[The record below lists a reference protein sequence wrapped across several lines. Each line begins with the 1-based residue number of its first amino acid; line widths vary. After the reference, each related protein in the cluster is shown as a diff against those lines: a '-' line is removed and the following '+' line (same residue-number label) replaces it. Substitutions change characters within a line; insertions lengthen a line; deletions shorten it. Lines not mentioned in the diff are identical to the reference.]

1 MLDKVIHFSI
11 KNKFIIGL
19 FTVGL
24 IVVGGYSLSKLPI
37 DALPDITNNQVQI
50 ITSSPTLATQEV
62 EQFITFP
69 IELAV
74 KPIPKIV
81 ELRSISRFGLSV
93 VTVVFEEDVDIYWA
107 RAQINERL
115 KEAENT
121 IPIGL
126 GSPEIAPVS
135 TGLGEIYQYVVFPK
149 KGYEKKFNATEL
161 RTIQDW
167 VIRPQLLGTPG
178 VAEVNTLGGS
188 LKQYEIAVEPNKLK
202 SMNTTVTEIFE
213 ALEKNNENTGGA
225 YIDKKP
231 YAYFIRGIGMV
242 NSLEGINKIVV
253 KNQNGIP
260 VLIRDVAKVQMG
272 SSIRFGAVTKDGKGE
287 EVSGM
292 AMMLKGENSAEVV
305 ERVKA
310 KMEQIKKS
318 LPEGVEIEAF
328 MDRTKLVNKAIGT
341 VQTNLIEGALIVIFI
356 LVLLLGNWRA
366 GLVVASVIPLSLL
379 FAVSMMHLFGVSGNL
394 MSLGAI
400 DFGLIVDGAVIIVEA
415 IIHRLQVS
423 KTNQKLTALQMDE
436 EVYKA
441 SSKIRSSAA
450 FGEIIIL
457 IVYLPILALVGI
469 EGKMFGP
476 MAQTVSFAI
485 LGAFLLSL
493 TYVPMMSALVL
504 KKQTGHKKNF
514 SDKLINGAHRLYEPL
529 LTSSLKMKGLIVGCA
544 VALLVFSFVLFN
556 KLGGE
561 FIPTL
566 DEGDIATHL
575 IIASGS
581 SLSQEIESTTKAE
594 KILKKRFPEVKMIVT
609 KIGSA
614 EIPTDPMPMEAGD
627 MIILLK
633 DKSEWTSAE
642 TKEELMEKMEKA
654 LAEIPGATTEF
665 SQPIQM
671 RFNELMTGVRSDVAV
686 KIFGEDLD
694 MLVSKGDEVLN
705 ILKGI
710 DGVVDA
716 KAERVAG
723 LPQINVRYNLDKL
736 ALYGLNVGDLNSII
750 RIGFAG
756 SKAGVVYEGEKRFD
770 MVLRLTADSR
780 SDISNLK
787 TLFITLPS
795 GSQIPLEQVA
805 DIDYEPG
812 PMQISREDGK
822 RRIVVGFNVRGR
834 DVKSVVEE
842 IQEKLDEDV
851 KLPPGYYVT
860 YGGQFENLIEASARL
875 SIAVPTALLL
885 IFILLFFTFKSVKQ
899 SLLIFTAIPFSAI
912 GGVFALWLRDMPFSI
927 SAGVGFIALFGV
939 AVLNG
944 IVLIGYFNQ
953 LKQEGLDDVNKRVF
967 EGTKVRLRPVL
978 LTAAVASLGFLP
990 MALSTSAGAEVQ
1002 KPLATVVI
1010 GGLITATLLTLIV
1023 LPILYIYFEKGMKI
1037 KKKVVLPTAITIL
1050 MVAISGISFSQNIP
1064 VLNLQNAIEIGLK
1077 NNYSVQQAELN
1088 VNYQN
1093 QLKPTAFELPK
1104 TEIGAMLGQYNTK
1117 AFDQNYS
1124 ISQGLNPFQIAAK
1137 KQLINAAVS
1146 GSEIQLLA
1154 SKQQLTLEIRQSW
1167 NHLIYLMQ
1175 VAEFLKVQDSLLVQF
1190 VQATSLRHETGD
1202 VNNLEKVTAEAKL
1215 QELRQVIRQN
1225 ESSIKN
1231 EKLNVK
1237 NLLKLDTDFI
1247 MSEQAFV
1254 PITFIALTDSSALK
1268 QNPIFALA
1276 VQDVQIAMAGLKV
1289 EHSMLFPDLKVGYF
1303 IQSLTGNQEF
1313 NGQVS
1318 YYNGAPRFQG
1328 ITVGIS
1334 VPIFAG
1340 SYVAKNRAADI
1351 NIQIQESRAAQVSNE
1366 LYKQFQQQIEELKVA
1381 QEMIAYYEKAALINA
1396 DFIAGNAVKN
1406 YQNGEISYLE
1416 FLQANQ
1422 TVLEIRSKYL
1432 MAILNHNQA
1441 VINLQYLL
1449 NQ

>member
-1 MLDKVIHFSI
+1 MLDKIIHFSI
-11 KNKFIIGL
+11 KNKFVIGL
-19 FTVGL
+19 FTVAL
-24 IVVGGYSLSKLPI
+24 IAVGSYSLSKLPI

-50 ITSSPTLATQEV
+50 ITTSPTLATQEV
-62 EQFITFP
+62 EQFITYP
-69 IELAV
+69 IEIAV
-74 KPIPKIV
+74 KPIPKVV

-93 VTVVFEEDVDIYWA
+93 VTVVFEESVDIYWA

-115 KEAENT
+115 KEAGNS
-121 IPIGL
+121 IPVGL

-149 KGYEKKFNATEL
+149 KGYEDKFDATEL

-167 VIRPQLLGTPG
+167 IIRPQLLGTPG

-188 LKQYEIAVEPNKLK
+188 LKQYEIAIDPDKLK
-202 SMNTTVTEIFE
+202 SMNTTVTEVFD

-242 NSLEGINKIVV
+242 NGMEDIAKIVV
-253 KNQNGIP
+253 KNDNGIP
-260 VLIRDVAKVQMG
+260 ILVRDVATVQMG
-272 SSIRFGAVTKDGKGE
+272 SSIRFGAVTKDGGGE
-287 EVSGM
+287 EVTGM

-305 ERVKA
+305 SRVKE

-328 MDRTKLVNKAIGT
+328 MDRTKLVDKAIGT
-341 VQTNLIEGALIVIFI
+341 VKTNLIEGALIVIFI
-356 LVLLLGNWRA
+356 LGLLLGNWRA
-366 GLVVASVIPLSLL
+366 GLVVASVIPLALL
-379 FAVSMMHLFGVSGNL
+379 FAVSMMYLFGVSGNL

-415 IIHRLQVS
+415 IIHRLQTDKVS
-423 KTNQKLTALQMDE
+423 RVLSGDQMDE
-436 EVYKA
+436 EVYQA

-493 TYVPMMSALVL
+493 TYVPMMTSLAL
-504 KKQTGHKKNF
+504 KKQTGHKKNI
-514 SDKLINGAHRLYEPL
+514 SDRIIGAIQRVYHPVLTKALKIKVLVVSISVGL
-529 LTSSLKMKGLIVGCA
+529 LAISFV
-544 VALLVFSFVLFN
+544 VFSRM
-556 KLGGE
+556 GGE

-566 DEGDIATHL
+566 DEGDVATHL

-581 SLSQEIESTTKAE
+581 SLSQEIESTTNAE
-594 KILKKRFPEVKMIVT
+594 KILKAKFPEIKMIVT

-633 DKSEWTSAE
+633 DHSEWTSAE

-654 LAEIPGATTEF
+654 LADIPGVTTEF

-671 RFNELMTGVRSDVAV
+671 RFNELMTGVRSDVAI
-686 KIFGEDLD
+686 KIYGEDLD
-694 MLVSKGDEVLN
+694 MLVSKGDEVMKL
-705 ILKGI
+705 IQGI
-710 DGVVDA
+710 DGIADA

-723 LPQINVRYNLDKL
+723 LPQITVRYNKDKL
-736 ALYGLNVGDLNSII
+736 ALYGLNVGDLNKVI

-756 SKAGVVYEGEKRFD
+756 EKTGSVYEGEKRFD
-770 MVLRLTADSR
+770 MILRLSESSR

-787 TLFITLPS
+787 TLFVTLPS

-812 PMQISREDGK
+812 PMQISRENGK

-834 DVKSVVEE
+834 DVKSTVDE
-842 IQEKLDEDV
+842 IQKKLDSKL
-851 KLPPGYYVT
+851 KLPAGYYVT
-860 YGGQFENLIEASARL
+860 YGGQFENLVEATARL
-875 SIAVPTALLL
+875 SVAVPVALLL
-885 IFILLFFTFKSVKQ
+885 IFVLLYFTFRSVKQ

-953 LKQEGLDDVNKRVF
+953 LKAEGMKDVMERIH
-967 EGTKVRLRPVL
+967 EGTKVRLRPVI

-1010 GGLITATLLTLIV
+1010 GGLISATLLTLIV
-1023 LPILYIYFEKGMKI
+1023 LPILYFYFEKGIRKR
-1037 KKKVVLPTAITIL
+1037 KKAGTIVSVIAIILFAGNVNAQNPPSLTLQTAIET
-1050 MVAISGISFSQNIP
+1050 
-1064 VLNLQNAIEIGLK
+1064 GLK
-1077 NNYSVQQAELN
+1077 NNQQIQSGVLEVTVQS
-1088 VNYQN
+1088 
-1093 QLKPTAFELPK
+1093 QLKSTAYELPK
-1104 TEIGAMLGQYNTK
+1104 TEFGGMLGQYNTRS
-1117 AFDQNYS
+1117 FDQNYS
-1124 ISQGLNPFQIAAK
+1124 VSQSISPFEFGARK
-1137 KQLINAAVS
+1137 EVINANIKS
-1146 GSEIQLLA
+1146 SELKLELT
-1154 SKQQLTLEIRQSW
+1154 KQQITLNIRQSW
-1167 NHLIYLMQ
+1167 NYLLYLTERNRVFEQ
-1175 VAEFLKVQDSLLVQF
+1175 QDSLLQQF
-1190 VQATSLRHETGD
+1190 VRAANLRFQTGETNSLEANTAT
-1202 VNNLEKVTAEAKL
+1202 VKQ
-1215 QELRQVIRQN
+1215 QELQQMIKQN
-1225 ESSIKN
+1225 EALIN
-1231 EKLNVK
+1231 MEKSK
-1237 NLLKLDTDFI
+1237 LKAFLHLETDFSI
-1247 MSEQAFV
+1247 SETAFV
-1254 PITFIALTDSSALK
+1254 VLPSLSLTDSSALS
-1268 QNPIFALA
+1268 QNPQLEVAMQEVQRALA
-1276 VQDVQIAMAGLKV
+1276 NKKMQKS
-1289 EHSMLFPDLKVGYF
+1289 SMLPDLSVGYF
-1303 IQSLTGNQEF
+1303 IQSLTGNQDI
-1313 NGQVS
+1313 NGQPV

-1328 ITVGIS
+1328 VTFGIS

-1340 SYVAKNRAADI
+1340 SGVARNKSAETAVQMQEKNAEFLQTQLRSQFEQQVEQLVTYQSLVDYYQNSALPVAKNISVNVSKSYQSGDI
-1351 NIQIQESRAAQVSNE
+1351 SYIEFIQGIQTSLDIQSNYLNAVSN
-1366 LYKQFQQQIEELKVA
+1366 Y
-1381 QEMIAYYEKAALINA
+1381 
-1396 DFIAGNAVKN
+1396 
-1406 YQNGEISYLE
+1406 
-1416 FLQANQ
+1416 
-1422 TVLEIRSKYL
+1422 
-1432 MAILNHNQA
+1432 NQA

-1449 NQ
+1449 NL